1 MATTVGETA
10 ADFLNVNLQMGLMST
25 SLITALLLQMTLGL
39 QFRSQRYTPWGY
51 WSSIVLISVFG
62 TLATDNLVDNVGV
75 TLETTPLVQG

>member
-25 SLITALLLQMTLGL
+25 SLRTALLLQMTLGL

-51 WSSIVLISVFG
+51 WSSTVLISVFG
-62 TLATDNLVDNVGV
+62 TLVTDNLVDNVGV
-75 TLETTPLVQG
+75 TLATTPLVQG